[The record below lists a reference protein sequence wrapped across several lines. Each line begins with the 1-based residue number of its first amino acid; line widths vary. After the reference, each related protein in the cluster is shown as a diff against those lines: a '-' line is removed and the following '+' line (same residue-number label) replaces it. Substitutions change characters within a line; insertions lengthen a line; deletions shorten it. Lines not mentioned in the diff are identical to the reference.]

1 MLGGDGAPRSSQ
13 GCISFGGLSIQ
24 AGRWGG
30 GSVPLSGRGSAIETM
45 GWGVGVSPRRVPL
58 LLSLQTE
65 IAKRLNVICAQ
76 LIPFL
81 SQEVGVPTAGG
92 GNGEGGLSSQQS
104 LKPCIP
110 GWGEPLSVPPCP
122 RASLPP
128 APAAGGPGGGACQA
142 GDYERPERGH
152 RGTSTLCPPPTPHP
166 PCWAPAGDGGAVPGL
181 RTPTL
186 GVPTAPPEPWGS
198 TARLQWGPKSSNG
211 AGSVAGSGVWGCCA
225 LGAVG
230 GGLPPSLCPH
240 HSLETT
246 VLWVWEGSEGSAPPL
261 PGGGNEWDALP
272 PPLAWGYPGSPTPFQ
287 PPPIIPPPPLT
298 PHPSALLS
306 PPTSPFPA
314 PAPNAA
320 PLAPRAPHPADPPPL
335 WDAAPHP
342 GRAGQC
348 FRAAG
353 SLGGA
358 GGSPAPHQ
366 G

>member
-1 MLGGDGAPRSSQ
+1 M
-13 GCISFGGLSIQ
+13 
-24 AGRWGG
+24 
-30 GSVPLSGRGSAIETM
+30 
-45 GWGVGVSPRRVPL
+45 
-58 LLSLQTE
+58 
-65 IAKRLNVICAQ
+65 
-76 LIPFL
+76 
-81 SQEVGVPTAGG
+81 
-92 GNGEGGLSSQQS
+92 SSQQS
-104 LKPCIP
+104 PKPCIP